1 MTDFSYSESVVDRV
15 AGQGGEPGLGDP
27 GLGDYV
33 RLLKPRVM
41 SLVVF
46 TALAGMIAA
55 PGGLHPVLGLAY
67 IVCIAAGAGGAGAL
81 NMWYDSDIDRRM
93 ARTARRPIPAGRVE
107 RGEALGFGLGL
118 SILSVGLLALFAN
131 ALAAGLLAF
140 TIFFYAVVYTML
152 LKRSTPQNIVIGGA
166 AGAFPPVIGWAAA
179 TGQLGWA
186 PVLMFLVIFLWTP
199 PHFWALALYRNGD
212 YARAHVPMMPTVM
225 GEATTRR
232 QVLVYSLVLVAVSL
246 LPAFTVAG
254 GPVYFAVAGL
264 AGAVFLQG
272 AWAVSRRAPEA
283 ARADRYATEK
293 RLFAYSILYL
303 FLLFAAFMLEAAL
316 AGATAALGWPAW
328 P

>member
-1 MTDFSYSESVVDRV
+1 MTDAAFSAAIDGPLPRT
-15 AGQGGEPGLGDP
+15 GGEP

-46 TALAGMIAA
+46 TALAGMMAA

-67 IVCIAAGAGGAGAL
+67 IICIAAGAGGAGAL

-93 ARTARRPIPAGRVE
+93 ARTARRPIPAGRVD
-107 RGEALGFGLGL
+107 RGEALGLGLGL

-140 TIFFYAVVYTML
+140 TIFFYAVIYTML

-166 AGAFPPVIGWAAA
+166 AGAFPPMIGWAAA
-179 TGQLGWA
+179 TGGMDWA

-212 YARAHVPMMPTVM
+212 YARAEVPMMPTVM
-225 GEATTRR
+225 GEPTTRR
-232 QVLVYSLVLVAVSL
+232 QVLLYALVLVVVSL

-254 GPVYFAVAGL
+254 GPVYLGIAGI
-264 AGAVFLQG
+264 AGTVFLRY
-272 AWAVSRRAPEA
+272 AWAVSRRTAGT
-283 ARADRYATEK
+283 ARRDRYATEK

-303 FLLFAAFMLEAAL
+303 FLVFAAFMAEAAL
-316 AGATAALGWPAW
+316 HPVTVSLAW
-328 P
+328 PVWL